1 MSSPHMPEMQATS
14 IIEQKSVEH
23 SDEIET
29 PIAPTVPPLPER
41 LILES
46 LLEDLDDR
54 AKIMQR
60 VQAVEDIK
68 PAYRENQALG

>member
-1 MSSPHMPEMQATS
+1 MSSPHMPEMQAAS

-23 SDEIET
+23 SEEIET
-29 PIAPTVPPLPER
+29 PITPTVPPLPKR

-54 AKIMQR
+54 VKIMQR
-60 VQAVEDIK
+60 
-68 PAYRENQALG
+68 